1 MGIAKSKYESH
12 VLPNLDKIKNWA
24 EQGAPVKE
32 IAKKLK
38 VSYSCLRKYI
48 DDAQAGAERYK
59 ALLDVYAPACIVADE
74 AVEAALY
81 KLATGYN
88 ATIVKHYKLK
98 RVEYDPDTGR
108 KIAEVEE
115 LRAANDEVHVSANAT
130 AQQFWLANRRP
141 DRWKYK
147 PEEKS
152 GDGGGDS
159 GVIFMPAVKEDS

>member
-1 MGIAKSKYESH
+1 M
-12 VLPNLDKIKNWA
+12 LPNLDKIKSWA

-38 VSYSCLRKYI
+38 ISYSCLRKYI

-59 ALLDVYAPACIVADE
+59 ALLDIYAPACIVADE

-147 PEEKS
+147 PEEKDS
-152 GDGGGDS
+152 DKGDGGG
-159 GVIFMPAVKEDS
+159 VIIMPEVKERA

>member
-1 MGIAKSKYESH
+1 M
-12 VLPNLDKIKNWA
+12 LPNLDKIKQWA

-38 VSYSCLRKYI
+38 ISYSCLRKYI
-48 DDAQAGAERYK
+48 DDAQAGAERYE
-59 ALLDVYAPACIVADE
+59 ALLAIYAPACVVADE

-115 LRAANDEVHVSANAT
+115 LKAVNDEVHVSANAT

-147 PEEKS
+147 PEEKDS
-152 GDGGGDS
+152 GESGGS
-159 GVIFMPAVKEDS
+159 GVILMPEVKSDNT

>member
-1 MGIAKSKYESH
+1 
-12 VLPNLDKIKNWA
+12 
-24 EQGAPVKE
+24 
-32 IAKKLK
+32 
-38 VSYSCLRKYI
+38 
-48 DDAQAGAERYK
+48 
-59 ALLDVYAPACIVADE
+59 VADE

-115 LRAANDEVHVSANAT
+115 LKAVNDEVHVSANAT

-141 DRWKYK
+141 DKWKYK
-147 PEEKS
+147 PEEK
-152 GDGGGDS
+152 DGGESGGS
-159 GVIFMPAVKEDS
+159 GVILIPEVKADG